1 MWVIPMHMYNNPL
14 FGKYPQLKRLQNQH
28 QEMSE
33 KYLQEIPRPAVHPAD
48 AVVIQQIGIVSW
60 TI

>member
-1 MWVIPMHMYNNPL
+1 MYNNPL
-14 FGKYPQLKRLQNQH
+14 FGKHPQLKRLQNQH

-48 AVVIQQIGIVSW
+48 AVVIQQIGIVS
-60 TI
+60 